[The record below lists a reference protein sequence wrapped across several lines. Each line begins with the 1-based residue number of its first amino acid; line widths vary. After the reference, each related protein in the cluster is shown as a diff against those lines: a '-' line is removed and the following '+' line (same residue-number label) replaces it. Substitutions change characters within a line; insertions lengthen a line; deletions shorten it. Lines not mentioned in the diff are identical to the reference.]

1 MKSKALM
8 NIARLSNSL
17 LAILVLLHGLLCFI
31 NVAYAEPIKVG
42 MTLPLTGKLG
52 GYGAAFRNG
61 VELFQEEDAESQKQV
76 TFIFD
81 DSQYDGTK
89 VASAVRKL
97 AAVDKVDLL
106 YVWGVTPSQVAA
118 PIAQQSGVPLLAM
131 TTDPVSKGRPGVASL
146 QLPLEALQS
155 AISHFVS
162 DHNFKTTGIIVSD
175 FGAAT
180 RLTELL
186 KPHLPGL
193 AYYEVV
199 PTDSLDFRTLAA
211 RIRSKP
217 VDAIILMVLPEQ
229 TLPLARQLAAQK
241 VRAHVIG
248 GDMLADEYLREELTA
263 FMGEA
268 SYVYGEVDADFRKR
282 YQARFG
288 DTSHVYEAAAGY
300 SAGLMIAEVARRSL
314 NAKPVELMPLL
325 VGPQY
330 QTPIGEIRFQSLADQ
345 GIAAMLKARVYSE
358 RAYKLDPV
366 QPQ

>member
-1 MKSKALM
+1 M
-8 NIARLSNSL
+8 NISRLSNSP
-17 LAILVLLHGLLCFI
+17 LVLLVLLYGLLCFI
-31 NVAYAEPIKVG
+31 QVAYAEPIKVG

-61 VELFQEEDAESQKQV
+61 VQLFQEENAEGQKQV
-76 TFIFD
+76 AFIFD
-81 DSQYDGTK
+81 DSQYEGTK

-146 QLPLEALQS
+146 QLTLESLKS

-162 DHNFKTTGIIVSD
+162 AHNFKTTGIIVSD

-180 RLTELL
+180 RLTEQL
-186 KPHLPGL
+186 KPQLPGL

-199 PTDSLDFRTLAA
+199 PTDSLDFSTLAA

-229 TLPLARQLAAQK
+229 TLPLARQLATQK

-248 GDMLADEYLREELTA
+248 GDMLSDEHLRKELTA

-268 SYVYGEVDADFRKR
+268 SYVYGEVDADFRQR
-282 YQARFG
+282 YRARFG

-300 SAGLMIAEVARRSL
+300 SAALMITEVARRSV
-314 NAKPVELMPLL
+314 NAKPTELMPLL
-325 VGPQY
+325 VGSQY
-330 QTPIGEIRFQSLADQ
+330 QTPIGEIRFQSSADQ
-345 GIAAMLKARVYSE
+345 GIAAMLKARVYSQVE
-358 RAYKLDPV
+358 DKLSPI
-366 QPQ
+366 Q